1 MTHQKSSGALALTW
15 PFCNSYRYLPWAGL
29 CELNLC
35 GLQEM
40 VTGGLMR
47 QGDGHWMLARW
58 SRRSEDKGDAAI
70 ECDLSRAIVIIAIL
84 YEYAEVGWAQ

>member
-1 MTHQKSSGALALTW
+1 
-15 PFCNSYRYLPWAGL
+15 
-29 CELNLC
+29 
-35 GLQEM
+35 
-40 VTGGLMR
+40 
-47 QGDGHWMLARW
+47 MLARW